1 MKWNET
7 SIYFDSYIYMNFR
20 NEFAKHAE
28 AGAEV
33 YDCLHVYVH
42 QTGKWQRNC
51 NLQKWYILKFLFTL

>member
-42 QTGKWQRNC
+42 QMVSDKEIVTCKSD
-51 NLQKWYILKFLFTL
+51 IF